1 VASAILPAG
10 TQSPGSRITE
20 IQMRTMNETSSHH
33 LIHLLHTGNGQIVGL
48 KAIIRLFFLKQS
60 KEMTTIITPERPD
73 TPDAVMLIDELESHL
88 APFYPAASR
97 HGYSVE
103 KLIKQGVA
111 FFVTRRNNTPAGC
124 GGVQFF
130 GTEYG
135 ELKRMF
141 VRPQFRGTG
150 LAKLM
155 LEHLEAYALE
165 HDVPLLRL
173 ETGIFQ
179 KEAIGLYE
187 HMGYRACPNFGEYT
201 NDPLSVFFEK
211 KIM

>member
-1 VASAILPAG
+1 LDRALAQDKTKSGAS
-10 TQSPGSRITE
+10 
-20 IQMRTMNETSSHH
+20 
-33 LIHLLHTGNGQIVGL
+33 
-48 KAIIRLFFLKQS
+48 
-60 KEMTTIITPERPD
+60 EMTTMIVPERPD
-73 TPDAVMLIDELESHL
+73 TADARMLIDELEQHL
-88 APFYPAASR
+88 APYYPATSR

-111 FFVTRRNNTPAGC
+111 FFVVRVDDVPAGC

-141 VRPQFRGTG
+141 VRQQFRGLG

-155 LEHLEAYALE
+155 LQHLEQYTRAYAIT
-165 HDVPLLRL
+165 LLRL
-173 ETGIFQ
+173 ETGIHQ

-187 HMGYRACPNFGEYT
+187 RMGFQSIPPFGEYVD
-201 NDPLSVFFEK
+201 DPL
-211 KIM
+211 

>member
-1 VASAILPAG
+1 
-10 TQSPGSRITE
+10 
-20 IQMRTMNETSSHH
+20 M
-33 LIHLLHTGNGQIVGL
+33 
-48 KAIIRLFFLKQS
+48 K
-60 KEMTTIITPERPD
+60 TIITLERPD
-73 TPDAVMLIDELESHL
+73 TPDAIMLIEELEEHL
-88 APFYPAASR
+88 APFYPATSR

-111 FFVTRRNNTPAGC
+111 FFVTRHDGVPAGC

-130 GTEYG
+130 DLEYG

-141 VRPQFRGTG
+141 VRPQFRRLG

-155 LEHLEAYALE
+155 LEHLEAYSLE
-165 HDVPLLRL
+165 HNISLLRL
-173 ETGIFQ
+173 ETGIHQ

-187 HMGYRACPNFGEYT
+187 RMGYQSCPPFGEYT
-201 NDPLSVFFEK
+201 NDPLSLFFEK

>member
-1 VASAILPAG
+1 MS
-10 TQSPGSRITE
+10 
-20 IQMRTMNETSSHH
+20 
-33 LIHLLHTGNGQIVGL
+33 IVI
-48 KAIIRLFFLKQS
+48 AF
-60 KEMTTIITPERPD
+60 ERPD
-73 TPDAVMLIDELESHL
+73 TADAQLLIAELETHL
-88 APFYPAASR
+88 APFYPATSR

-111 FFVTRRNNTPAGC
+111 FFVVRQDGVPAGC

-141 VRPQFRGTG
+141 VRPQFRGLG

-155 LEHLEAYALE
+155 LEHLEQYTRD
-165 HDVPLLRL
+165 HNIKVLRL
-173 ETGIFQ
+173 ETGIHQ

-187 HMGYRACPNFGEYT
+187 RVGYQSIPPFGEYVD
-201 NDPLSVFFEK
+201 DPLSRFFEK
-211 KIM
+211 RIS